1 MKLRGA
7 IPVMAAPYNEDE
19 SIDEAGLR
27 RQVDFAIGKGA
38 AAVCVPGF
46 GTEFYKLSDPERY
59 HVADVV
65 LEHTTKRKPVIVSTG
80 SGSVYN
86 TIQFS
91 RYAESKGADCLMV
104 LLPRITALSQKEI
117 ICFYERVANS
127 VSIPIMIQ
135 DADFTGSGIP
145 TKVYADLSRRLPNLK
160 FAKLEYPLPGS
171 KCADIIRETEGR
183 MQVVFGLWG
192 IYMAD
197 GLPKGSGGIMAGPGI
212 VEVYARIISLFD
224 EGKVVESRNLLYRTM
239 PYLSFCMQHLEAGLA
254 LDKRMLKRRGILP
267 NEIIREP
274 HLHLEGTNADEMDAL
289 IELGLALCKEI
300 GAA

>member
-7 IPVMAAPYNEDE
+7 IPVLAAPYNEDE
-19 SIDEAGLR
+19 SIDEDGLR
-27 RQVDFAIGKGA
+27 KQTDFAIGKGA

-59 HVADVV
+59 RVAEVV
-65 LEHTTKRKPVIVSTG
+65 LEHTAKRKPVIISTG
-80 SGSVYN
+80 SGSVYT

-104 LLPRITALSQKEI
+104 LPPRITPLTLKELI
-117 ICFYERVANS
+117 RFYERVADS

-135 DADFTGSGIP
+135 DADFTGTGIP
-145 TKVYADLSRRLPNLK
+145 PRTYAELSKRLPNLK
-160 FAKLEYPLPGS
+160 FAKLENPLPGA
-171 KCADIIRETEGR
+171 KCAEVIRESEGR
-183 MQVVFGLWG
+183 LQVVFGLWG

-224 EGKVVESRNLLYRTM
+224 EGKTGESRNLLYRTM
-239 PYLSFCMQHLEAGLA
+239 PYLSFCMQHLEAGLF
-254 LDKRMLKRRGILP
+254 LDKRMLNRRGVLK
-267 NEIIREP
+267 NEILREP
-274 HLHLEGTNADEMDAL
+274 HLHLEETNAEEMDAL
-289 IELGLALCKEI
+289 IELGLAICRDV
-300 GAA
+300 ARA